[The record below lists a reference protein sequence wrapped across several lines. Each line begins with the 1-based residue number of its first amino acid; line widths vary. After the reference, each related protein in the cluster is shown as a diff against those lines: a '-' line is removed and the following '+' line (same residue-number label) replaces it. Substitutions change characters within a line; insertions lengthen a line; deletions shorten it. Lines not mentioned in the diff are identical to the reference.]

1 MNHCHLELR
10 SPSFNN

>member
-1 MNHCHLELR
+1 MNRCHLELR